1 MKELL
6 QILGY
11 LRHYKVP
18 LFLSI
23 VSNILMAVFVVV
35 SIPTI
40 IPFFQILFDRVPEA
54 PAEQPAFSINQ
65 IEAFAQ
71 YHFASLIEQRGRDGA
86 LTLVCIALAVLFLL
100 KNFFRYMAMFFMA
113 IVRNG
118 IVADLRQQLFDKY
131 IDLPLAFF
139 SGEKKGDLIS
149 RITTDV
155 QEIEFSVLGMLQALF
170 REPIVIIGSV
180 AFMLWISPS
189 LTLFVLVLIL
199 FTILV
204 IGGISRTLKRKS
216 LAAQRSIGNLV
227 AITEESLQGM
237 RIIKGFNAQELQE
250 QKFARENNT
259 YRRLLT
265 RILWRRDLSSPLSE
279 FLGIAVVSVLL
290 WYGSQQVFQQ
300 AITPE
305 IFFAFLF
312 AFFNVIDPGKNF
324 STAYYH
330 VQKGMGAM
338 HRINEILDLPD
349 RIHQKPDGIAL
360 QEFRESIE
368 FRNVAFR
375 HKGSDTWALQK
386 INIRINK
393 GQVVALVGSSG
404 SGKSTLADL
413 IPRFHDVTEGEI
425 LVDGIN
431 IKDYKLKTLRAQMGI
446 VSQDA
451 ILFNDSIRNNII
463 FSSAGK
469 SEQDILSAARN
480 AHAHM
485 FITEAPQGYDT
496 IIGDR
501 GMKLSGGERQRLT
514 IARALLK
521 NPPILILDEATAAL
535 DSESERLVQQA
546 LERVM
551 EGRTSIVIAHRLSTI
566 QHADV
571 IYVLK
576 EGEIVESGTHA
587 ELLQRD
593 GEYQKFIRLQAV

>member
-1 MKELL
+1 MKAIR

-11 LRHYKVP
+11 LRSYKLP

-23 VSNILMAVFVVV
+23 LSNILMAIFVVV

-40 IPFFQILFDRVPEA
+40 IPFFQILFDRVPDIPAEA
-54 PAEQPAFSINQ
+54 PELTFRTAEAWANYQ
-65 IEAFAQ
+65 FAG
-71 YHFASLIEQRGRDGA
+71 LIESQGRTGA
-86 LTLVCIALAVLFLL
+86 LTVVCIAIAVLFFL
-100 KNFFRYMAMFFMA
+100 KNFFRYMAMFFLA

-118 IVADLRQQLFDKY
+118 IVSDIRQQLFDKY

-155 QEIEFSVLGMLQALF
+155 QEIEFSILGMLQAVF
-170 REPIVIIGSV
+170 REPIVILGSIG
-180 AFMLWISPS
+180 FMIYISPE
-189 LTLFVLVLIL
+189 LTLFVAVLL
-199 FTILV
+199 AFTIVV
-204 IGGISRTLKRKS
+204 IGFVSRTLKRKS
-216 LAAQRSIGNLV
+216 LAVQRSIGKLV
-227 AITEESLQGM
+227 AITEETLQGM
-237 RIIKGFNAQELQE
+237 RIVKGFNAQDLQE
-250 QKFARENNT
+250 KKFSRENHN
-259 YRRLLT
+259 YRHLLT

-279 FLGIAVVSVLL
+279 FLGIAVVSILL
-290 WYGSQQVFQQ
+290 WYGSQQVFLD
-300 AITPE
+300 TLSPE
-305 IFFAFLF
+305 VFFAFLF
-312 AFFNVIDPGKNF
+312 AFFNVIDPSKTI

-330 VQKGMGAM
+330 IQKGMGAM
-338 HRINEILDLPD
+338 ERINEILDLPD
-349 RIHQKPDGIAL
+349 RIQQKPDGIAL
-360 QEFRESIE
+360 TDFRESIE
-368 FRNVAFR
+368 LRNVSFR
-375 HKGSDTWALQK
+375 HKGSDTWALK
-386 INIRINK
+386 GVNLTIRK

-404 SGKSTLADL
+404 SGKSTLVDL

-425 LVDGIN
+425 LVDGVN
-431 IKDYKLKTLRAQMGI
+431 IKDYKLKSLRSQMGI
-446 VSQDA
+446 VSQEA
-451 ILFNDSIRNNII
+451 ILFNDTIRNNII
-463 FSSAGK
+463 FSSIGK
-469 SEQDILSAARN
+469 SEQEMMSAAKN
-480 AHAHM
+480 AHAHE
-485 FITEAPQGYDT
+485 FIAHAPEGYDT

-551 EGRTSIVIAHRLSTI
+551 EGRTSVVIAHRLSTI

-587 ELLQRD
+587 ELIESE
-593 GEYQKFIRLQAV
+593 GEYRKFIRLQAV

>member
-1 MKELL
+1 MKEIL
-6 QILGY
+6 QIIGH
-11 LRHYKVP
+11 LRSYKLP

-23 VSNILMAVFVVV
+23 LSNILMAVFVVV

-40 IPFFQILFDRVPEA
+40 IPFFQILFDRLPEA
-54 PAEQPAFSINQ
+54 TTSNPGFSINN
-65 IEAFAQ
+65 IEGFAR
-71 YHFASLIEQRGRDGA
+71 YHFSNLIETRGRAGA
-86 LTLVCIALAVLFLL
+86 LTLVCIALVMLFFL

-113 IVRNG
+113 VVRNG
-118 IVADLRQQLFDKY
+118 IVADMRQQLFEKY

-155 QEIEFSVLGMLQALF
+155 QEIEFSILGMLQAVF
-170 REPIVIIGSV
+170 REPIVIIGSI
-180 AFMLWISPS
+180 AFMIYISPQ
-189 LTLFVLVLIL
+189 LTLFVLVLL
-199 FTILV
+199 VFTIV
-204 IGGISRTLKRKS
+204 IVGGISRTLKRKS

-227 AITEESLQGM
+227 AITEESLQGI

-250 QKFARENNT
+250 QKFARENNA

-265 RILWRRDLSSPLSE
+265 KILWRRDLSSPLSE
-279 FLGIAVVSVLL
+279 FLGIAVVAVLL
-290 WYGSQQVFQQ
+290 WYGSQQVFKGVLS
-300 AITPE
+300 PE

-312 AFFNVIDPGKNF
+312 AFFNVIDPAKNF

-330 VQKGMGAM
+330 IQKGMGAM
-338 HRINEILDLPD
+338 HRINEILELPD
-349 RIHQKPDGIAL
+349 RIPQKPDGLAL
-360 QEFRESIE
+360 PEFKESIE
-368 FRNVAFR
+368 FRNVCFR
-375 HKGSDTWALQK
+375 HKGSDTWALYN
-386 INIRINK
+386 INLKINK

-404 SGKSTLADL
+404 SGKSTLVDL

-431 IKDYKLKTLRAQMGI
+431 IKEYKLKSLRAQMGI
-446 VSQDA
+446 VSQEA
-451 ILFNDSIRNNII
+451 ILFNDTITNNIV
-463 FSSAGK
+463 FSSTGK
-469 SEQDILSAARN
+469 AEQDIIDAAKN
-480 AHAHM
+480 AHAHE
-485 FITEAPQGYDT
+485 FITDAPEGYDT

-535 DSESERLVQQA
+535 DSESERLVQEA

-551 EGRTSIVIAHRLSTI
+551 EGRTSVVIAHRLSTI

-571 IYVLK
+571 IYVLR
-576 EGEIVESGTHA
+576 EGEIVESGTHS
-587 ELLQRD
+587 ELMKHD
-593 GEYQKFIRLQAV
+593 GDYLKFIKLQAV